1 MKKSREKVF
10 SEMRL
15 NYLLAIQDRLLP
27 PPPDAILAEIADM
40 VKKQYP
46 DFAKTSESF
55 GGGH

>member
-40 VKKQYP
+40 VKKQGVYP
-46 DFAKTSESF
+46 LETSHIQS
-55 GGGH
+55 